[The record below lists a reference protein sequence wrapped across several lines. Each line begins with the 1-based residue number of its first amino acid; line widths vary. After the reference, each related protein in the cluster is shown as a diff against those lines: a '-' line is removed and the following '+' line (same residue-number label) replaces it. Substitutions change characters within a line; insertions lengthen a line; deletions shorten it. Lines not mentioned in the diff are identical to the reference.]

1 MDKGNNF
8 STHYNSI
15 VNKKERRELR
25 NNIIAKTGIS
35 YGGFRCWI
43 KGLYGV
49 PMIYQSTI
57 AEIMGVEVSELF
69 PNTNNN
75 SEVTIKNAK

>member
-43 KGLYGV
+43 KVFMVYR
-49 PMIYQSTI
+49 
-57 AEIMGVEVSELF
+57 
-69 PNTNNN
+69 
-75 SEVTIKNAK
+75 

>member
-1 MDKGNNF
+1 MGKGNNF

-15 VNKKERRELR
+15 VNKKERTELR

-43 KGLYGV
+43 KGIYGV
-49 PMIYQSTI
+49 PTIYQSTI
-57 AEIMGVEVSELF
+57 AEIMGTEVSELF
-69 PNTNNN
+69 PTENNN
-75 SEVTIKNAK
+75 SEVTLKK